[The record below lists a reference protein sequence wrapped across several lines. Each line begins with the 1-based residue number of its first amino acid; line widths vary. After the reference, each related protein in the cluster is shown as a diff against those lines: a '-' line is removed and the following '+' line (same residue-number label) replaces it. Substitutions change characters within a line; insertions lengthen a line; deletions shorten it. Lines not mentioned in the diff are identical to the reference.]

1 MIREDLRKWF
11 RDRWVRMDT
20 KGNIKGDCAREEGE
34 GKPKCLPLAKARAM
48 SKEDRATATK
58 RKRREDPVADR
69 QGKGNKPINVRTEEM
84 NLEEANKPTNPE
96 LWSRAKALAR
106 SKFDV
111 YPSAYAN
118 GWAAKWYKSKGG
130 GWKSVKEN
138 IEEIKPLAKKSYFS
152 FREELNACCQSC
164 LDDTLYGFV
173 EEDFESSGTEEY
185 EDWNLDEGKNTE
197 QYVYKKSSSSVGA
210 HSKSGKIVGNTMS
223 VVSNLKGANIIKH
236 HDTGKYYAA
245 GGSSTAYT
253 SKTTLHDTPQDAARA
268 YHKGNLAEEVERII
282 EYESDLA
289 KMKKSDSYKVGDKVW
304 TKVGGQWHK
313 GHVTTPLNKAGK
325 HGVKFQHKGKTHS
338 YVANPHSELRLNVE
352 ESVAEE
358 IDLQE
363 ADKNGRKIQLNKP
376 FRTSDGKGKFAVY
389 TKNDK
394 GNVVKVNFGDTTGL
408 TIKTSNPD
416 RRRNFRA
423 RHNCDDPGPRHKA
436 RFWSCKSWSKDT
448 VSSGLGIK

>member
-1 MIREDLRKWF
+1 MIKEDLRKWF

-34 GKPKCLPLAKARAM
+34 GKPKCLPLAKARAL
-48 SKEDRATATK
+48 SKEDRAAAAK

-84 NLEEANKPTNPE
+84 NLEEQNKPTNPD
-96 LWSRAKALAR
+96 LWSKAKTLAR

-130 GWKSVKEN
+130 GWKSVKEDTK
-138 IEEIKPLAKKSYFS
+138 EIKSLAKKSYFS
-152 FREELNACCQSC
+152 FREELNTCCQSC
-164 LDDTLYGFV
+164 LDDTLYGSV
-173 EEDFESSGTEEY
+173 EEDFESLGTEEY

-197 QYVYKKSSSSVGA
+197 LYAYKKSSSSVGA
-210 HSKSGKIVGNTMS
+210 DSKSGRIVGNTMS
-223 VVSNLKGANIIKH
+223 VVNNFKGANIIKH
-236 HDTGKYYAA
+236 YDTGKYYAA

-253 SKTTLHDTPQDAARA
+253 SKTTLHDTPEAAAKA
-268 YHKGNLAEEVERII
+268 YHKGKLAEGSLEANTPDPVVVIQDKKGKILDKMNLSVAAKKYKLSNPQNVKQRLAHQSYTTIGNYIVASPMSGQPQDNTTQGVAEEVE
-282 EYESDLA
+282 
-289 KMKKSDSYKVGDKVW
+289 
-304 TKVGGQWHK
+304 
-313 GHVTTPLNKAGK
+313 
-325 HGVKFQHKGKTHS
+325 
-338 YVANPHSELRLNVE
+338 
-352 ESVAEE
+352 
-358 IDLQE
+358 LQE
-363 ADKNGRKIQLNKP
+363 AEKNGRTVQLNKP

-408 TIKTSNPD
+408 TIKTSDPD

-423 RHNCDDPGPRHKA
+423 RHNCDDPGPKHKA
-436 RFWSCKSWSKDT
+436 RYWSCKAWSKES
-448 VSSGLGIK
+448 VSTGLGIK